1 MTSSSLPVPVD
12 DETLTTTSAWWTDPA
27 RRPFLAALIM
37 WAGCASA
44 AAFSPTPTSV
54 APAWYTLALGILFL
68 LLTFFSWR
76 SARPASRPFRAGFL
90 ALACAAFSLSAS
102 FTLTRSLSLSTDPL
116 AQLAS
121 TDSALLRVTGTIRST
136 PILRTP
142 SAPVHAY
149 GQQAATTF
157 ELSVDSWEG
166 PASTVVT
173 PRPSPGLF
181 VRMAGAQPGLVAGER
196 VTLSGLLQPISP
208 PLNPG
213 EFDRATDARR
223 RGLSASLWVADPA
236 GLVRWPPDSS
246 PPLLTRLQTF
256 RERLHNRAAAWLFTG
271 LDRTDPLDWLGDEV
285 DRANRSRALLAALL
299 LGDRSSQ
306 LSALTPAFQRTGLVH
321 LLTISGSHL
330 AIFIALL
337 AFLLR
342 LLHISPSLER
352 GFILLLVLSYLLIL
366 PVEAPLL
373 RSGLM
378 VALYAL
384 FSAGGR
390 RVEPL
395 SILGLTAILLLLW
408 NPSEAVTASFQLTF
422 GIIIGL
428 VTLTHPVRRLLFGP
442 RPDLETLSRPRQV
455 LHMLY
460 TAVAASCAA
469 FLWAAPLT
477 LFHFGLLSTLS
488 IPLSILLAPLVTL
501 LLALG
506 YLKVLLTALFPP
518 LASLL
523 GPPLLALADSF
534 IWSIERADQ
543 LPFVSI
549 RTLFPSLLWLLLC
562 LSFLLYLAS
571 RPPRNSLDDPHPL
584 SRTLLLRVLP
594 IVLLCLYLFRGNLPF
609 LSPLE
614 RDPSTRI
621 TMLAVGDGSCYL
633 IESAGRAA
641 LFDCGS
647 GSNPAAART
656 IITPALHRLGVLHL
670 DSIIISHADV
680 DHYNAARDVMTT
692 FHCSA
697 LYITSPMRAESDRL
711 RGSALATLV
720 DSARLAGVNLITA
733 DAGLSL
739 AFGSCTFDWLAPPP
753 DPTRWLD
760 ATGSPLADNEL
771 AAVIRLS
778 APPSFT
784 MLFTADSQAEGLRRL
799 LNLPASQL
807 RANAME
813 LPHHGSWNPDSA
825 RLVSLV
831 NPRFLFQ
838 STGPS
843 RLVLD
848 RWTSLPASSTRFISQ
863 LDGAA
868 TLTITPDGAVTASTF
883 RTR

>member
-1 MTSSSLPVPVD
+1 
-12 DETLTTTSAWWTDPA
+12 
-27 RRPFLAALIM
+27 M

-44 AAFSPTPTSV
+44 AHLSPTPKSV
-54 APAWYTLALGILFL
+54 APAWCLLAAGLLFL
-68 LLTFFSWR
+68 LVTFFSWR
-76 SARPASRPFRAGFL
+76 TPQSSNRALRAGFL
-90 ALACAAFSLSAS
+90 ALACSAFSISAS
-102 FTLTRSLSLSTDPL
+102 FTLARSLALFPDPL

-121 TDSALLRVTGTIRST
+121 TDSVLLRVTGTIRST

-142 SAPVHAY
+142 SAPVRAY

-157 ELSVDSWEG
+157 ELTVDSWEG

-173 PRPSPGLF
+173 PRPSPSLF
-181 VRMAGAQPGLVAGER
+181 IRIAGSQSDLVAGAR

-213 EFDRATDARR
+213 EFDRAADARR

-236 GLVRWPPDSS
+236 GLVRLPPDSS
-246 PPLLTRLQTF
+246 PSLLIRFQPF
-256 RERLHNRAAAWLFTG
+256 RERLHDRAAAWLLTG
-271 LDRTDPLDWLGDEV
+271 LDRSDPLDWLGDEV
-285 DRANRSRALLAALL
+285 DRAQRSRALLAALL

-330 AIFIALL
+330 AIFIALI

-352 GFILLLVLSYLLIL
+352 GLILLLVFSYLLIL

-378 VALYAL
+378 VTLYAL

-395 SILGLTAILLLLW
+395 SVLGLTAILLLLW
-408 NPSEAVTASFQLTF
+408 DPSEAVTASFQLTF

-428 VTLTHPVRRLLFGP
+428 VTLTHPVRRLFFGP
-442 RPDLETLSRPRQV
+442 PPDLETLSRPRQV
-455 LHMLY
+455 LHLLC
-460 TAVAASCAA
+460 TAVAASSAA

-488 IPLSILLAPLVTL
+488 IPLSILLAPLVAL
-501 LLALG
+501 VLALG

-571 RPPRNSLDDPHPL
+571 RPPRDPLDNPR
-584 SRTLLLRVLP
+584 SFWRTLLLRVFP
-594 IVLLCLYLFRGNLPF
+594 TALLCLYLFRGNVPV
-609 LSPLE
+609 LSSSLQ

-633 IESAGRAA
+633 IQSAGRAA

-670 DSIIISHADV
+670 DSVIISHADV
-680 DHYNAARDVMTT
+680 DHYNAARDVMTA

-697 LYITSPMRAESDRL
+697 LFITSPMRAESDRV

-720 DSARLAGVNLITA
+720 DSARLAGVDLITA

-739 AFGSCTFDWLAPPP
+739 SFGSCTLDWLAPSS
-753 DPTRWLD
+753 DPHRWLD
-760 ATGSPLADNEL
+760 ASGAPLADNEL

-778 APPSFT
+778 APGPFT

-807 RANAME
+807 HADAME

-831 NPRFLFQ
+831 NPRFIFQ

-848 RWTSLPASSTRFISQ
+848 RWAALPPSSTRFISQ
-863 LDGAA
+863 RDGAV
-868 TLTITPDGAVTASTF
+868 TLTITLDGTSTASAF